1 MTDTPAQPIPDS
13 PGTPQAPPTTDTTE
27 GHGRAPALQA
37 VAASKVFSGVTALDA
52 VDFAVHPGSIHA
64 LIGQNGAGKSTLI
77 KVLTGAYRPDSGEIR
92 YQGKPVHFSRPS
104 EAQDTGISTVY
115 QEVNLIPKLSI
126 AQNIYLGREP
136 RTKLGLIDSRRMQR
150 EARALLDGFG
160 LQLDV
165 GADLDTL
172 GLGVQQ
178 MVALARAVTIDAN
191 VIVMDEP
198 TSSLERR
205 EVETLFSVARRLRDE
220 GKAIV
225 FVSHRLDELWELCD
239 RVTVL
244 RDGKLVHTGPMA
256 SLGRRELI
264 SMMLGREIEEVA
276 RSGATSFGS
285 EEHAA
290 QTEAAGAAAML
301 VAEDL
306 NAPGVLHHVNLS
318 VRPGEV
324 LGLAGLLGAGRSE
337 TVKAIYG
344 ALGTNAGQIT
354 VDGRRVKRNSIS
366 AAMDSGIALLSED
379 RKSEGII
386 PELSVGENIMLA
398 VPKQVS
404 TAGLIS
410 RSKAKQLAD
419 EYIKRLHIKVAGP
432 DQSVAE
438 LSGGNQQ
445 KVLIARWLATQP
457 KVFLMDEP
465 TRGIDVGAKAE
476 VQELIDELAASGYA
490 VVLISSETEELVAGS
505 DRAVVLRD
513 GRVDAELGGADLT
526 NQNLLATLVG
536 ADASQEGDAA

>member
-1 MTDTPAQPIPDS
+1 MTDASEHHDPSPSMADDTLTAAGATPALEAR
-13 PGTPQAPPTTDTTE
+13 G
-27 GHGRAPALQA
+27 
-37 VAASKVFSGVTALDA
+37 VSKIFNGVTALDT
-52 VDFAVHPGSIHA
+52 VEFSVQPGSIHA
-64 LIGQNGAGKSTLI
+64 VIGENGAGKSTLI
-77 KVLTGAYRPDSGEIR
+77 KVLTGAYQPDAGEIR
-92 YQGKPVHFSRPS
+92 YLGSPVHFSRPS

-136 RTKLGLIDSRRMQR
+136 RTKLGLIDARRMLR
-150 EARALLDGFG
+150 EAKALLDGFG
-160 LQLDV
+160 LDLDV

-191 VIVMDEP
+191 VIIMDEP

-205 EVETLFSVARRLRDE
+205 EVETLFGVARRLRDE

-264 SMMLGREIEEVA
+264 SHMLGREIEEVT
-276 RSGATSFGS
+276 RSGATSFG
-285 EEHAA
+285 EQEHASA
-290 QTEAAGAAAML
+290 DGDAREAAIL
-301 VAEDL
+301 VATGL
-306 NAPGVLHHVNLS
+306 NVPGVLHNVDLA

-344 ALGTNAGQIT
+344 ALNTNAGEIR
-354 VDGRRVKRNSIS
+354 VDGKKTRRNSIS

-386 PELSVGENIMLA
+386 PELSVGENIILA

-404 TAGLIS
+404 TAGIVS
-410 RSKAKQLAD
+410 RSKARKLAD
-419 EYIKRLHIKVAGP
+419 EYIERLHIKVSGP
-432 DQSVAE
+432 EQSVAE

-476 VQELIDELAASGYA
+476 VQELIDELAAAGYA
-490 VVLISSETEELVAGS
+490 VVLISSETEELVAGA

-513 GRVDAELGGADLT
+513 GRVDAELSGDQLT
-526 NQNLLATLVG
+526 NQNLLAKLVG
-536 ADASQEGDAA
+536 TGTSQEGDAA

>member
-1 MTDTPAQPIPDS
+1 MNTTNPGAEDTSTA
-13 PGTPQAPPTTDTTE
+13 
-27 GHGRAPALQA
+27 ALEA
-37 VAASKVFSGVTALDA
+37 VEVSKVFAGVTALDA
-52 VDFAVHPGSIHA
+52 VTFSVQPGSIHA
-64 LIGQNGAGKSTLI
+64 LIGENGAGKSTLI
-77 KVLTGAYRPDSGEIR
+77 KVLTGAYKPDGGEIR
-92 YQGKPVHFSRPS
+92 YQGKPVSFSRPS
-104 EAQDTGISTVY
+104 DSQDTGISTVY

-136 RTKLGLIDSRRMQR
+136 RTRLGLIDSKRMQK
-150 EARALLDGFG
+150 EARTLLQGFG

-165 GADLDTL
+165 GADLETL

-191 VIVMDEP
+191 VIIMDEP

-205 EVETLFSVARRLRDE
+205 EVETLFTVARRLRDE

-244 RDGKLVHTGPMA
+244 RDGRLVHTGDMA

-264 SMMLGREIEEVA
+264 SFMLGREIEEVA
-276 RSGATSFGS
+276 RSGATSFARDEQEDAES
-285 EEHAA
+285 V
-290 QTEAAGAAAML
+290 EAKPPML
-301 VAEDL
+301 QATGLNVPGILHDVALD
-306 NAPGVLHHVNLS
+306 
-318 VRPGEV
+318 VRAGEV
-324 LGLAGLLGAGRSE
+324 VGLGGLLGAGRSE

-344 ALGTNAGQIT
+344 ALNTTSGTVK
-354 VDGRRVKRNSIS
+354 VDSNRLKRNSVT
-366 AAMDSGIALLSED
+366 AAMDAGIALLSED
-379 RKSEGII
+379 RKAEGIV
-386 PELSVGENIMLA
+386 PELSVRENIMLA

-410 RSKAKQLAD
+410 RAKAKDLAQR
-419 EYIKRLHIKVAGP
+419 YIDRLHIKVSGP
-432 DQSVAE
+432 EQKVGQ

-476 VQELIDELAASGYA
+476 VQELIDELAQSGYA
-490 VVLISSETEELVAGS
+490 VVLISSETEELVAGA

-513 GRVDAELGGADLT
+513 GRVDAELEGEELT

-536 ADASQEGDAA
+536 TDTNTSGTQEHSDADDAEREQV